1 MEVRALTAADEDA
14 YAAFLAGRPEALVF
28 HSLPYRDLLCEHL
41 GCRAEYL
48 VAVEGGELRGAL
60 PVMWAGAVANSLPY
74 YGSHGSVLGDD
85 AAAREA
91 LLDAWDERANDPG
104 TAAATLVEN
113 PFASPLPREP
123 AHDLLDE
130 RLNQATALD
139 RPVLELAEPSA
150 ARNVRHAAKEGVV
163 VAVAED
169 GLGELAELHAE
180 HMATIGGRAKDHS
193 FFAAVPRHFAR
204 GREFDVYLARRDGEV
219 AAALLVFWAGAT
231 AEYFCPANAGEHLA
245 SQPLAAILARALDD
259 ARERGLAWW
268 NWGGSWASQDG
279 VRRFKRKWGG
289 RPAPYR
295 YFCRVGDRA
304 LLDASPAELQAAYGH
319 FFVVPYGA
327 LRSGVA

>member
-60 PVMWAGAVANSLPY
+60 PLMWAGDVVNSLPY
-74 YGSHGSVLGDD
+74 YGSHGGVIGEAHS
-85 AAAREA
+85 A
-91 LLDAWDERANDPG
+91 LLDAWDERATDPG

-113 PFASPLPREP
+113 PFAARLRREP
-123 AHDLLDE
+123 AHGLLDE

-139 RPVLELAEPSA
+139 RPVLERAEPSA
-150 ARNVRHAAKEGVV
+150 GRNVRRAAQAGVV
-163 VAVAED
+163 ADVAED
-169 GLGELAELHAE
+169 GLPELAALHVE
-180 HMATIGGRAKDHS
+180 HMARIGGRAKDPT
-193 FFAAVPRHFAR
+193 FFEAVPRHFAR
-204 GREFDVYLARRDGEV
+204 GREFDVYVARCDGEV

-231 AEYFCPANAGEHLA
+231 AEYFCPAAAHQHLPR
-245 SQPLAAILARALDD
+245 QPLAAILARALDD
-259 ARERGLAWW
+259 ARARGLTWW

-279 VRRFKRKWGG
+279 VRRFKAKWGG
-289 RPAPYR
+289 RAAPYR
-295 YFCRVGDRA
+295 YFCRVGDRS
-304 LLDASPAELQAAYGH
+304 LLDASPAELQARYGH